1 MKLVEIFRSAV
12 LALAFLILPHFVFSQ
27 SATAAN
33 DSVLVINPVPVSDIP
48 VEIEEFNARVK
59 EIEKSIKPSQQIM
72 DLDSGFIETKKY
84 LGETKDKLDK
94 VDLNDLN
101 LRTADNYKREWM
113 GYKEALVS
121 TRSRF
126 NDRIQ
131 ELQKIVEELNT
142 KEKIWNKTL
151 AAARKENVAGELINS
166 SSEVLTSID
175 KLKKD
180 TKKQQDLVLKVYK
193 SVTKEIEIVD
203 EVIAMLDDQLKQ
215 LQAMLFV
222 LDSPPLWAS
231 VDSTSNPAF
240 LKNQIVKTINENAR
254 IINVYLSTNLRTL
267 YFQVAFIILLL
278 FLFFYLKRKTNISSI
293 NEQNKDEHKAV
304 ITLQRPISSALVLGI
319 LISMFFYSNR
329 PLPLMELFMIIYMIP
344 VAFLTQKLIQPKF
357 KTLVYAILALFVLTT
372 IESYVYMYAFAN
384 RILLII
390 FAVVML
396 YALLVVYK
404 NKASFLNIS
413 KAWVIKAISL
423 ILVVFMVLIVFS
435 TLGFIAGSVDFSFN
449 LLTSVIR
456 SVVFAVV
463 SSITITTLI
472 SLLIILTRESKGH
485 HNVILSRYQTL
496 LIKRLKPLIEFSG
509 FVFWVYVTLAFFNIY
524 NSIIEW
530 IGMIMDASLSFG
542 PNVEIS
548 VGGVFS
554 FIIILVIAFV
564 LARMIKVVFADDW
577 VLRSKIPRGVPQA
590 ISMTLR
596 YVIVGFG
603 IYLALMAADVDLN
616 RFGLIAG
623 ALGVGIGFGLQ
634 GVVYNFIAGLIL
646 SYERPIRVGDTV
658 EVNTLMGNVT
668 EIGVRASKILTF
680 DGSEVIVPN
689 GNLISNQVINWTL
702 SDQQR
707 RLKIPIRTNLEAD
720 PRVVIKILREIA
732 AGHLNTLTN
741 PAPMV
746 LFEGYGNAS
755 LDFTMMFWVP
765 FNVGLSTKSD
775 VALQVYDALKEAGYD
790 VPIPLQKIH
799 YTSDENVDKEKLPPM
814 GSATGKGL
822 GK

>member
-1 MKLVEIFRSAV
+1 MKLVEIFKSTI
-12 LALAFLILPHFVFSQ
+12 LALAFLLLPHFVFSQ
-27 SATAAN
+27 STSTAN

-48 VEIEEFNARVK
+48 AEIEHFNARVK
-59 EIEKSIKPSQQIM
+59 EIEKKIKPSQQVA
-72 DLDSGFIETKKY
+72 DLDTRFNKKKEYLANTKSKF
-84 LGETKDKLDK
+84 DK
-94 VDLNDLN
+94 VDLNKLN
-101 LRTADNYKREWM
+101 LRTSDNYKREWM
-113 GYKEALVS
+113 GYKEILAW
-121 TRSRF
+121 TRSKF
-126 NDRIQ
+126 NDRSQ
-131 ELQKIVEELNT
+131 ELQMIVEELNT
-142 KEKIWNKTL
+142 QEKIWNKTL
-151 AAARKENVAGELINS
+151 AAARKENVAGELISS
-166 SSEVLTSID
+166 SSEVLTSIN

-180 TKKQQDLVLKVYK
+180 TKKQQVQVLKVYK
-193 SVTKEIEIVD
+193 SVTEEIEIVD
-203 EVIAMLDDQLKQ
+203 EVIVLVEDQQKQ
-215 LQAMLFV
+215 LQAMIFV

-231 VDSTSNPAF
+231 VDSTSSPAF
-240 LKNQIVKTINENAR
+240 LKKQIVLSINEHAR
-254 IINVYLSTNLRTL
+254 IINVYLSANLKTL
-267 YFQVAFIILLL
+267 YCQVAFIILLL
-278 FLFFYLKRKTNISSI
+278 FLFYYLKRKTDFSGI
-293 NEQNKDEHKAV
+293 NEQNKDEHKAL
-304 ITLQRPISSALVLGI
+304 ITFQRPISSALVLGI

-344 VAFLTQKLIQPKF
+344 VAFLTQKLIEPKF
-357 KTLVYAILALFVLTT
+357 KTMVYALLTLFVLTI

-396 YALLVVYK
+396 YALLIMYK
-404 NKASFLNIS
+404 NKACFVNIS
-413 KAWVIKAISL
+413 KAWIIRAINL
-423 ILVVFMVLIVFS
+423 ILMVFMVLIVFS
-435 TLGFIAGSVDFSFN
+435 TFGFISGSVDFSFN
-449 LLTSVIR
+449 LLNSVIR

-463 SSITITTLI
+463 LSITITTLI
-472 SLLIILTRESKGH
+472 SLLTILTRGSQGH
-485 HNVILSRYQTL
+485 HSDILSRYQTL

-524 NSIIEW
+524 NSIVEW
-530 IGMIMDASLSFG
+530 IGMIMDASLTFE
-542 PNVEIS
+542 PNVEIT
-548 VGGVFS
+548 VGEVFS

-564 LARMIKVVFADDW
+564 LARIIKVVFADNW
-577 VLRSKIPRGVPQA
+577 VQQSKIPRGVPQA

-603 IYLALMAADVDLN
+603 IYLALTAVKVDLN

-634 GVVYNFIAGLIL
+634 GVVSNFIAGLIL

-707 RLKIPIRTNLEAD
+707 RLKIPVRTNLEAD

-732 AGHLNTLTN
+732 TEHLNTLPN

-746 LFEGYGNAS
+746 LFEGYGNTS
-755 LDFTMMFWVP
+755 LDFTLLFWVP
-765 FNVGLSTKSD
+765 FNVGLGTKSD
-775 VALQVYDALKEAGYD
+775 VALQVYDALKEVGYD
-790 VPIPLQKIH
+790 VPIPLQRIH
-799 YTSDENVDKEKLPPM
+799 YTSDGNVDKEKLPPM
-814 GSATGKGL
+814 GSATGERIEK
-822 GK
+822 